1 MLIARL
7 VFMLAGLATCV
18 CVAMYFWTRDRR
30 YLRLAGRIF
39 MTASGTGL
47 VFFAIL
53 LLERLAM
60 L

>member
-1 MLIARL
+1 MLIARWIFL
-7 VFMLAGLATCV
+7 LAGLSVCV
-18 CVAMYFWTRDRR
+18 CVAMFFWTRDRR

-39 MTASGTGL
+39 TAAAGAGL